1 MLVATLKTITFVEK
15 YSIMER
21 LLQHYTRL
29 LANTNLNKQRYLF
42 NQIDWKNRL
51 IGITGARG
59 TGKTTLLLQHIKQ
72 EKIENTSLYVSLDN
86 IYFSQHTLSD
96 LADEFYINGGT
107 HLFLDE
113 VHRYANWAIE
123 IKNIYDSYPSLFI
136 IFTGSSI
143 LEIYRAQV
151 DLSRRSV
158 MYSLSGL
165 SFREFLYFEDVMEIP
180 PYSLEDILS
189 NHTSIASEI
198 TSSIKV
204 FPYFRSYLQYG
215 VYPFYKEGIN
225 AYYDKLNAIINVI
238 LENDLPAVIT
248 LQYATIL
255 KIKKL
260 LTHIAT
266 LVPYTPNVNDLS
278 GLVETD
284 RKSLLSYLN
293 YLERAGLLR
302 QLRGNNRKLSEMA
315 KPEKL
320 FLDNTNLLYSLS
332 QNTQEGTL
340 RETFF
345 ANQFSHSHKLLC
357 PDSGDFLVDEKY
369 IFEVGG
375 KSKSFKQIRNIENSF
390 IAYDNMEIGLGNK
403 IPVWLFGLM
412 Y

>member
-1 MLVATLKTITFVEK
+1 
-15 YSIMER
+15 MER
-21 LLQHYTRL
+21 LLQHYTRI
-29 LANTNLNKQRYLF
+29 LANTNLDKHRYLF
-42 NQIDWKNRL
+42 HQINWENRL

-72 EKIENTSLYVSLDN
+72 AKIENTSLYVSLDN
-86 IYFSQHTLSD
+86 IYFAQHTLSD
-96 LADEFYINGGT
+96 LANDFYINGGIY
-107 HLFLDE
+107 LFLDE
-113 VHRYANWAIE
+113 VHRYTNWAIE
-123 IKNIYDSYPSLFI
+123 IKNIYDSYPGLFI

-143 LEIYRAQV
+143 LEIYKSQA

-165 SFREFLYFEDVMEIP
+165 SFREFLYFEDILEIP
-180 PYSLEDILS
+180 AYNLEDILR

-198 TSSIKV
+198 TTSIKV
-204 FPYFRSYLQYG
+204 FPAFRNYLQCG
-215 VYPFYKEGIN
+215 FYPFYKEGTSS
-225 AYYDKLNAIINVI
+225 YYDKLNAIVNVI
-238 LENDLPAVIT
+238 LENDLPAVVS

-266 LVPYTPNVNDLS
+266 LVPYTPNINDLS
-278 GLVETD
+278 ALIETD
-284 RKSLLSYLN
+284 RKSLLSYLQ
-293 YLERAGLLR
+293 YLERAGLLY
-302 QLRGNNRKLSEMA
+302 QLRSNNRKLSELA
-315 KPEKL
+315 KPEKI
-320 FLDNTNLLYSLS
+320 FLNNTNLLFSLS

-357 PDSGDFLVDEKY
+357 PSSGDFLIDEKY
-369 IFEVGG
+369 VFEVGG
-375 KSKSFKQIRNIENSF
+375 KGKTFKQIRNIENSF

-403 IPVWLFGLM
+403 IPIWLFGFM

>member
-1 MLVATLKTITFVEK
+1 MQKRR
-15 YSIMER
+15 IMER
-21 LLQHYTRL
+21 LLDHYTRL
-29 LANTNLNKQRYLF
+29 LANTKLNKQRYLF
-42 NQIDWKNRL
+42 HQIDWNNRL

-59 TGKTTLLLQHIKQ
+59 TGKTTLLLQHIKH
-72 EKIENTSLYVSLDN
+72 ERMENTALYVSLDN
-86 IYFSQHTLSD
+86 IYFAQHTLSD
-96 LADEFYINGGT
+96 LANDFYINGGT

-123 IKNIYDSYPSLFI
+123 IKNIYDSYPGLFI
-136 IFTGSSI
+136 VFTGSSM
-143 LEIYRAQV
+143 LEIYKAQA

-165 SFREFLYFEDVMEIP
+165 SFREFLYFEDILEVS
-180 PYSLEDILS
+180 PYNLEDILN

-198 TSSIKV
+198 TTSIKV
-204 FPYFRSYLQYG
+204 FPAFRNYLQYG
-215 VYPFYKEGIN
+215 FYPFYKEGTSS
-225 AYYDKLNAIINVI
+225 YYDKLNAIINVI
-238 LENDLPAVIT
+238 LENDLPAVVT

-260 LTHIAT
+260 LTHVAS
-266 LVPYTPNVNDLS
+266 LVPYTPNINDLS

-284 RKSLLSYLN
+284 RKSLLMYLQ
-293 YLERAGLLR
+293 YLERAGLLQ
-302 QLRGNNRKLSEMA
+302 QLRSSSRKLSELA

-320 FLDNTNLLYSLS
+320 FLNNTNLLYSLS

-345 ANQFSHSHKLLC
+345 ANQLSHSHTLLC
-357 PDSGDFLVDEKY
+357 PNSGDFLIDEKY
-369 IFEVGG
+369 VFEVGG
-375 KSKSFKQIRNIENSF
+375 KGKTFKQIRNIENSF

-403 IPVWLFGLM
+403 IPIWLFGLM